1 MRAMIV
7 DDEAPARSELK
18 FLLEETGRLEEIIE
32 ATSARDAVESLA
44 LRSCSWIS
52 LCLRQMECSLQRL
65 FTS

>member
-32 ATSARDAVESLA
+32 CKGCCRETHGV
-44 LRSCSWIS
+44 SC
-52 LCLRQMECSLQRL
+52 RGHVP
-65 FTS
+65 

>member
-32 ATSARDAVESLA
+32 ATSARDAVEKL
-44 LRSCSWIS
+44 
-52 LCLRQMECSLQRL
+52 MESRVEGLVPRHL
-65 FTS
+65 HA